1 MLAFGM
7 GLGLTLLVI
16 GVPIF
21 IGFALGA
28 GAICYYHLH
37 VPWFALSQ
45 VMFESTTKYILL
57 AIPLYILAAN
67 LMVQGGLAQRLADVF
82 LGFVGHWR
90 GGLAIALI
98 LMPCG

>member
-1 MLAFGM
+1 MFEGEPLMFAFGV

-21 IGFALGA
+21 VGFALGA
-28 GAICYYHLH
+28 GAICYYHLD
-37 VPWFALSQ
+37 VSWFALSQ

-82 LGFVGHWR
+82 LGFVGH
-90 GGLAIALI
+90 
-98 LMPCG
+98 